1 MGPRNQRREM
11 TNIVSNTNRM
21 RLFHVS
27 NCLLVRKVL
36 LINVHRKRFSQL
48 IILSLTRQDPP
59 RPRPVDPAFPQQC

>member
-1 MGPRNQRREM
+1 M

-36 LINVHRKRFSQL
+36 LNQCPQETLQPTDNFE
-48 IILSLTRQDPP
+48 
-59 RPRPVDPAFPQQC
+59 PAPDKIRLVPALWTCL